1 MASWMP
7 GDDYFTNF
15 RVGDPFTKV
24 DDGYARL
31 PGAGYEALHPELKG
45 IRPEDY
51 PDIYKMSILADIA
64 PYSREYNTT
73 RQRVLDRSRGNT
85 ALRIEYDKIVDRVR
99 QTRDSGI
106 RMDDRRFTAPV
117 EEISGTVAS
126 SGPYGVELKEFPGRR
141 FRFSTRSLH
150 PAGSKT
156 PRAHARRLA
165 PRNQP
170 LGSPGLLPR
179 FSLPDSSISAL
190 CN

>member
-1 MASWMP
+1 M
-7 GDDYFTNF
+7 
-15 RVGDPFTKV
+15 

-64 PYSREYNTT
+64 PYSREYNTA
-73 RQRVLDRSRGNT
+73 RQRVLDQSRGNT
-85 ALRIEYDKIVDRVR
+85 ALRVEYDKIVDRVR

-126 SGPYGVELKEFPGRR
+126 SDSYGVELKEFPGRR
-141 FRFSTRSLH
+141 FRFSTRSPH
-150 PAGSKT
+150 PAGAKT
-156 PRAHARRLA
+156 PRAHARRMLA
-165 PRNQP
+165 GISPSQTPVCCPEPRP
-170 LGSPGLLPR
+170 GSFDFRLGNSEWR
-179 FSLPDSSISAL
+179 F
-190 CN
+190 